1 MTIQKAIGLRISQLM
16 NEQKISQYELSKRS
30 TLEQST
36 IFHILNEDT
45 RLIKIQTIIK
55 IADAFGLSIK
65 QFFDDKLF
73 DKSNIEI

>member
-16 NEQKISQYELSKRS
+16 NEQKMSQYELSKRS